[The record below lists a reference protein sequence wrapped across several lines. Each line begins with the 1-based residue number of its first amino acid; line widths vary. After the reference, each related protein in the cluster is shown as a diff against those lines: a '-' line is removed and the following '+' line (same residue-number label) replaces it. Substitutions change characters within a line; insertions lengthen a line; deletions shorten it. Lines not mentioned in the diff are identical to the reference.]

1 MFYWVAAA
9 VFVLDQLSKLLAR
22 GYLADA
28 GPSVILRNFLW
39 LRYAQNTGGAFSM
52 LSDHSAVLTLASVAA
67 VVIIFVWHCS
77 LGKGER
83 WQQMALGLIFG
94 GAVGN
99 LFDRLLRGY
108 VVDFIDAH
116 WYNRYHW
123 PTFNLADSAICV
135 GIACFI
141 AVTLLSRRREKSDT
155 AATRVE
161 DAAPATDKPST

>member
-22 GYLADA
+22 GYLADG

-52 LSDHSAVLTLASVAA
+52 LSNHSAMLTLASVAA
-67 VVIIFVWHCS
+67 VVIIFVWHLS

-83 WQQMALGLIFG
+83 WQRVALGLIFG

-123 PTFNLADSAICV
+123 PTFNLADSAICI
-135 GIACFI
+135 GIGLFI
-141 AVTLLSRRREKSDT
+141 VTVVFLHRGQK
-155 AATRVE
+155 
-161 DAAPATDKPST
+161 PASPDGSIEQQQESH